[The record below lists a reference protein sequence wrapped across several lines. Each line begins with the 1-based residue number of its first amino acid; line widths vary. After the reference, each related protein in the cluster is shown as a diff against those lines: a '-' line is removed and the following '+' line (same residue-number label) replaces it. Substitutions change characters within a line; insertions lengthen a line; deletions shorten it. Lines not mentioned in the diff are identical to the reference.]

1 MSAFIAGSQDA
12 FSEIYRRY
20 SPRVYGFIRRR
31 MSREAL
37 VDETFQ
43 DVFLKLTKSRHTFTE
58 GHSFSPWLFSVI
70 NNAITDT
77 LRREKSSLRAT
88 EALGQEPEPTLE
100 AESSSPSLETLLSGL
115 TEKDRAILSLRYT
128 DDLPFEGV
136 ASRLGISV
144 ANARQIASRAIKKL
158 RGDLQ

>member
-100 AESSSPSLETLLSGL
+100 AESSSP
-115 TEKDRAILSLRYT
+115 
-128 DDLPFEGV
+128 PP
-136 ASRLGISV
+136 
-144 ANARQIASRAIKKL
+144 
-158 RGDLQ
+158 